1 MTAKPHQFLFIPG
14 PTDVLPDV
22 LQAQAS
28 PMIGHRSDEFED
40 LFATTQTKLRRLYM
54 TESRVYVVAASG
66 SGLLEGAMRNCVLDR
81 VLVTVCG
88 AFGKRW
94 QQIAEGCDKRVT
106 LLEVPWN
113 SAVKPE
119 QVEDA
124 LASALRDGPIDAVAI
139 THNETSTGVLNP
151 VAEIA
156 QVVRALSPGTLVL
169 VDAVS
174 SFAGTPI
181 PFDEWGLDVCL
192 TSAQKA
198 LAMPP
203 GLTFAAVSDRVLERA
218 ASIPGR
224 GWYFDFVN
232 LEKYLL
238 RNTTPA
244 TPAISLMRA
253 LDLQLDHIFEEGM
266 DARFARHAALAE
278 KVQQWAVSRGF
289 ELAAEEGYR
298 SPTVTSINNTRGL
311 DIPDLNRFLA
321 ERHMTLSN
329 GYGPFRGKAF
339 RIAHMGEATSE
350 DLDRLLAAIDD
361 YLAMKQPGN
370 TL

>member
-1 MTAKPHQFLFIPG
+1 
-14 PTDVLPDV
+14 
-22 LQAQAS
+22 
-28 PMIGHRSDEFED
+28 
-40 LFATTQTKLRRLYM
+40 LRRLFM
-54 TESRVYVVAASG
+54 TESRVYVIAASG
-66 SGLLEGAMRNCVLDR
+66 SGFLEGAMRNCVADR

-94 QQIAEGCDKRVT
+94 QQIAEGCGKQVVA
-106 LLEVPWN
+106 LEVPWN

-119 QVEDA
+119 QVEESLAAA
-124 LASALRDGPIDAVAI
+124 LQGGPIDAVTI
-139 THNETSTGVLNP
+139 THSETSTGVLNP

-156 QVVRALSPGTLVL
+156 QVVKALSAETLVM

-198 LAMPP
+198 LALPP

-218 ASIPGR
+218 AGITGR

-244 TPAISLMRA
+244 TPAISLMRG
-253 LDLQLDHIFEEGM
+253 LDVQLDHIFEEGL
-266 DARFARHAALAE
+266 DARFARHAALAK

-289 ELAAEEGYR
+289 GLAAEEGHR
-298 SPTVTSINNTRGL
+298 SPTVTSINNTLGM
-311 DIPDLNRFLA
+311 DISDLNGFLA

-329 GYGPFRGKAF
+329 GYGPFKGKAF

-350 DLDRLLAAIDD
+350 DVDRLLGAIDD
-361 YLAMKQPGN
+361 YLAINQLGN
-370 TL
+370 TP